1 MGVLIPTTIYT
12 CALLSIVKRGVK
24 VKKGGFILFLLLF
37 TLFSALSITYAETTF
52 FEEDLGYRGN
62 FIIAQE
68 AEQIITAAGEEP
80 ETEIALVT
88 RGGEG
93 IYCGDGICH
102 SNEDC
107 SNCAEDCGECPS
119 ELAGSSVNETPIC
132 DVVFESLRL
141 HIKKEKN
148 IDYIPTEVELLTSQ
162 INTLTETNL
171 TLDQTNLYLSQ
182 FEDLCDMPYP
192 LLGSFILGKDSN
204 MRVIIQI
211 ASLLILGGI
220 LFLLFRERKGKA
232 FK

>member
-1 MGVLIPTTIYT
+1 M
-12 CALLSIVKRGVK
+12 
-24 VKKGGFILFLLLF
+24 KKECFILFLLLF
-37 TLFSALSITYAETTF
+37 TLLALSITYAETTF

-62 FIIAQE
+62 FIIVPE
-68 AEQIITAAGEEP
+68 TEQIITEAGEEP
-80 ETEIALVT
+80 EIILVT

-148 IDYIPTEVELLTSQ
+148 IDYIFTEVELLTSQ

-204 MRVIIQI
+204 IRVIIQI
-211 ASLLILGGI
+211 SSLLILSGI
-220 LFLLFRERKGKA
+220 LYLLFRERKGKA

>member
-24 VKKGGFILFLLLF
+24 VKKGCFILFLLIF

-62 FIIAQE
+62 FIIVQE
-68 AEQIITAAGEEP
+68 TEQIITEAGEEP
-80 ETEIALVT
+80 EIILVT

-119 ELAGSSVNETPIC
+119 ELAEPSVNETLIC
-132 DVVFESLRL
+132 NVVFESLRL

-148 IDYIPTEVELLTSQ
+148 IDYTSTEVELLTSQ
-162 INTLTETNL
+162 INTLTEANL

-192 LLGSFILGKDSN
+192 LSGSFILGKDSN

>member
-1 MGVLIPTTIYT
+1 
-12 CALLSIVKRGVK
+12 
-24 VKKGGFILFLLLF
+24 VKKGCFILFLLIF

-62 FIIAQE
+62 FIIVQE
-68 AEQIITAAGEEP
+68 TEQIITAAGEEP
-80 ETEIALVT
+80 EIILVT
-88 RGGEG
+88 MGGEG

-102 SNEDC
+102 SNEGC

-192 LLGSFILGKDSN
+192 LSGSFILGKDSN
-204 MRVIIQI
+204 IRVIIQI
-211 ASLLILGGI
+211 SSLLILSGI
-220 LFLLFRERKGKA
+220 LYLLFRERKGKV